1 MILLVKD
8 SELSLT
14 TGQQRQLCLTMGHH
28 GEVPVPHPL
37 LTLRVQ
43 TTRKKYKV
51 RSETSERYQ
60 SFLLMINSKDSK
72 ETKKC
77 KGGCYTPLPRRTL
90 SCSTSLPVISSSF
103 CFVFLSPCRNII
115 PPHLVSLL
123 SLFNFTLSLHCHS
136 GSSLHF
142 LLYLHFPSS
151 NPFLRVR
158 VRVRV
163 CVCVCV
169 ACHEAG

>member
-1 MILLVKD
+1 MEKYQCLIP
-8 SELSLT
+8 SL
-14 TGQQRQLCLTMGHH
+14 C
-28 GEVPVPHPL
+28 E
-37 LTLRVQ
+37 
-43 TTRKKYKV
+43 KYKV

-60 SFLLMINSKDSK
+60 SFLLMINSKDSR

-123 SLFNFTLSLHCHS
+123 SLFTFALSLHCHS
-136 GSSLHF
+136 RSSFHF

-151 NPFLRVR
+151 HLFLRVR
-158 VRVRV
+158 VRG

-169 ACHEAG
+169 LLVTRRGEDDAGVRASVYVVDSNAGWMC